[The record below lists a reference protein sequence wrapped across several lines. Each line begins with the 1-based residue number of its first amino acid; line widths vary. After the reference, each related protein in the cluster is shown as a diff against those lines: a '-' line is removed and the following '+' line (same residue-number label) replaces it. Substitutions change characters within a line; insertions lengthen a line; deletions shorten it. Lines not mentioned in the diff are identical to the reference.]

1 MHKQHEI
8 EDIEEYNKKIKEYFL
23 NEQKNI
29 IGLNINNINKEN
41 DLKNK
46 SLLKINDLK
55 KNINEL
61 FDKNVDLFINYSF
74 NNFIKLSKNN
84 FNDKITL
91 LKQNYPI
98 DNLNKEIKISN
109 LINSLDNINQNQILE
124 NEIIDLLDKKLKKI
138 KSEIEEKI
146 SVNLKDELS

>member
-1 MHKQHEI
+1 M
-8 EDIEEYNKKIKEYFL
+8 
-23 NEQKNI
+23 
-29 IGLNINNINKEN
+29 
-41 DLKNK
+41 
-46 SLLKINDLK
+46 K

-74 NNFIKLSKNN
+74 DNFIKLSKNN

-109 LINSLDNINQNQILE
+109 LINSLDNINQKEILE
-124 NEIIDLLDKKLKKI
+124 NEIIDLLDKKFKKI

-146 SVNLKDELS
+146 SVNLNNKLS

>member
-1 MHKQHEI
+1 M
-8 EDIEEYNKKIKEYFL
+8 
-23 NEQKNI
+23 
-29 IGLNINNINKEN
+29 
-41 DLKNK
+41 
-46 SLLKINDLK
+46 K

-74 NNFIKLSKNN
+74 DNFIKLSKNN
-84 FNDKITL
+84 FNDKIAL

-109 LINSLDNINQNQILE
+109 LINSLDNINQKEILE
-124 NEIIDLLDKKLKKI
+124 NEIIDLLDKKFKKI

-146 SVNLKDELS
+146 SVNLNNKLS

>member
-1 MHKQHEI
+1 M
-8 EDIEEYNKKIKEYFL
+8 
-23 NEQKNI
+23 
-29 IGLNINNINKEN
+29 
-41 DLKNK
+41 
-46 SLLKINDLK
+46 K

-74 NNFIKLSKNN
+74 DNFIKLSKNN

-109 LINSLDNINQNQILE
+109 LINSLDKINQNKILE
-124 NEIIDLLDKKLKKI
+124 NEIIVLLDKKLKKI

-146 SVNLKDELS
+146 SVNLNNKLS